1 MVKRHTA
8 VWLVRYPQT
17 DWNRQRRYQ
26 SRSDRLLTPFGLQI
40 GEAVA
45 HRLRTL
51 PFEAV
56 VSSGLVRTDSVAQV
70 VAARR
75 NLVPVVDGRWREVDH
90 GAWEGLTYAE
100 VMDRYGDQ
108 ANERWADPW
117 RSRAH
122 GGESM
127 ADLWERVQAAW
138 HAVLAAHDGAHLLI
152 VTHATPIQLL
162 LCSLLEVPF
171 ERHWQFRTDLGGITG
186 LDLYPSGAIMR
197 VVNEQ
202 PLLGQKHRK
211 LAQRVDES

>member
-1 MVKRHTA
+1 M
-8 VWLVRYPQT
+8 
-17 DWNRQRRYQ
+17 
-26 SRSDRLLTPFGLQI
+26 QI

-45 HRLRTL
+45 RRLRTL

-56 VSSGLVRTDSVAQV
+56 VSSGLVRTDSVAQM

-75 NLVPVVDGRWREVDH
+75 GLVPVVDTCWREVDH

-100 VMDRYGDQ
+100 VVERYGDK
-108 ANERWADPW
+108 AHERWADPW
-117 RSRAH
+117 RSRVH
-122 GGESM
+122 GGGSM

-138 HAVLAAHDGAHLLI
+138 QAVLAAHDGAHLLI
-152 VTHATPIQLL
+152 ITHGTPIQLL
-162 LCSLLEVPF
+162 LCSLLGVPF

-202 PLLGQKHRK
+202 PLLGQKHHK
-211 LAQRVDES
+211 LTQHIDEP